1 MLSFFFSIPLDPV
14 GNVSLILQ
22 VAILFLLILGLP
34 FTRGLS
40 NKKNLMRHGYFT
52 ALAVGLHTV
61 LIFVV
66 MVPTFVTGL
75 ASFETEGLLDML
87 NVWLHVVLGTV
98 AEVLG
103 VAIVV
108 MWLGYGPSNMA
119 CARLKK
125 WMMPT
130 FVIWLISII
139 GGAIVHIFGMI

>member
-1 MLSFFFSIPLDPV
+1 MPLDPV
-14 GNVSLILQ
+14 GNVSLALQ

-34 FTRGLS
+34 FVRGS
-40 NKKNLMRHGYFT
+40 NTKKNLMRHGYLT
-52 ALAVGLHTV
+52 AFAVVLHTV

-66 MVPTFVTGL
+66 MVPTFISGVAGL
-75 ASFETEGLLDML
+75 EATSLLDML
-87 NVWLHVVLGTV
+87 NVWVHIILGTV

-103 VAIVV
+103 IVLV
-108 MWLGYGPSNMA
+108 VTWLRYGPSKMM

-130 FVIWLISII
+130 FVIWVVSLV